1 VSINRKKLGALL
13 GIVAIGIAVATT
25 AGAARQGTPGVTK
38 TSVTIGGTFPLDEP
52 SPPNG
57 ASLYKTI
64 AYAEAA
70 YYGYVNTHGKVNG
83 RTINDII
90 KNDQYTP
97 SETVAKTKQLVE
109 SDHVFA
115 IVGSLGTATGLATMG
130 YLNNHGVP
138 QALLATGDAYW
149 GLCALK
155 GAAFHP
161 IKNVC
166 TKTRAWTEGWQPDYP
181 GEARIYAKYILAHV
195 THPKIGVLYQDD
207 AYGQN
212 YLAGLA
218 QGLGSHSN
226 DIIGYNKAKNRAPD
240 GAYAVGETNSQI
252 IARVGKLEADGAN
265 VLVIFATPGS
275 SIAALAGEAAL
286 HWTPSG
292 GTFLNNV
299 SANRIFMLKAE
310 SVGANPAGVISTT
323 YIKSQSVSPSDPAMQ
338 LGKAI
343 IYGTGDP
350 GLKHQWDIGDS
361 NLVYGLAVAWTFVD
375 ALKHAGKNPTR
386 ASFMSALRSL
396 NESGGNKNPF
406 VYPGM
411 VVKTSS
417 GRTFPM
423 QQLKLEKW
431 NGAKHDWDA
440 MGSILNSGH

>member
-1 VSINRKKLGALL
+1 VSINKKLGALL
-13 GIVAIGIAVATT
+13 GIVAIGIAVAST
-25 AGAARQGTPGVTK
+25 AGAASQSTPGVTA
-38 TSVTIGGTFPLDEP
+38 TSVTIGGTFPLSEP
-52 SPPNG
+52 NPHNG

-70 YYGYVNTHGKVNG
+70 YYGYINGHGKVHG
-83 RTINDII
+83 RTINFDI
-90 KNDQYTP
+90 KDDQYTP

-115 IVGSLGTATGLATMG
+115 IVGSLGTAPGLATMG

-161 IKNVC
+161 ITNVC

-195 THPKIGVLYQDD
+195 AHPKIGVLMQND

-212 YLAGLA
+212 YLAGLRA
-218 QGLGSHSN
+218 GLGSHSSYVL
-226 DIIGYNKAKNRAPD
+226 GYKKSCKCVPD
-240 GAYAVGETNSQI
+240 GAYAVGESNSQI
-252 IARVGKLEADGAN
+252 IARVGKLQSDGAN
-265 VLVIFATPGS
+265 ILVIFATPGS

-299 SANRIFMLKAE
+299 SANRIFLLAAE
-310 SVGANPAGVISTT
+310 GAGANPAGVISTT
-323 YIKSQSVSPSDPAMQ
+323 YIKSQSVTPSDPAMQ

-350 GLKHQWDIGDS
+350 GLKHQWDIGDN

-375 ALKHAGKNPTR
+375 ALKHSGANPTR
-386 ASFMSALRSL
+386 ASFMNALRSL
-396 NESGGNKNPF
+396 NESGANANPF

-411 VVKTSS
+411 VVKSS
-417 GRTFPM
+417 SSRTFPM
-423 QQLKLEKW
+423 QQLKLQKW
-431 NGAKHDWDA
+431 NGATHDWKTLGA
-440 MGSILNSGH
+440 VLNSGH